1 MTMKLS
7 PERGLAMPISELG
20 QRRQV
25 VIPKQICDELGLEE
39 SDFVEV
45 ERQGNKLVL
54 TPKRL
59 VEKHPEI
66 DRRLAEA
73 EEDIKAG
80 QVSGPF
86 AGPSGLPE
94 PPTASSL
101 QRFSPRWQ
109 PSYWVILHHRRAS
122 AGQPRAGLPLGR
134 ARGCTGIISVG
145 IVLALRCGRKRHA
158 SGPHTSPDVF
168 DRWHLSRHRAD
179 CDCAAASLLE

>member
-39 SDFVEV
+39 GDFVEV

-73 EEDIKAG
+73 EKDIKAG

-86 AGPSGLPE
+86 VGPSGLPR
-94 PPTASSL
+94 PP
-101 QRFSPRWQ
+101 
-109 PSYWVILHHRRAS
+109 
-122 AGQPRAGLPLGR
+122 GR
-134 ARGCTGIISVG
+134 
-145 IVLALRCGRKRHA
+145 
-158 SGPHTSPDVF
+158 
-168 DRWHLSRHRAD
+168 DRVEG
-179 CDCAAASLLE
+179 LLEEGNLRWGSRLQVCSQRSTRAID